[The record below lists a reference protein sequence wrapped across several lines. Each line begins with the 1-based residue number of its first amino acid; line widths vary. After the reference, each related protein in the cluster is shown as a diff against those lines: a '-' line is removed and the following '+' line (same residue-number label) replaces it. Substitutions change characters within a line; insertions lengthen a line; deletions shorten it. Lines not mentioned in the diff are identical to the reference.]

1 VERTVRHAEPGDY
14 EALHR
19 IVSGRKAAAGT
30 LPLQSAE
37 AWRKRLA
44 EPPEG
49 LFMLVACAE
58 GEQKLNIRT
67 SHANFR

>member
-19 IVSGRKAAAGT
+19 IVSGPK
-30 LPLQSAE
+30 AE
-37 AWRKRLA
+37 AWRKRIA
-44 EPPEG
+44 DSPDD
-49 LFMLVACAE
+49 LFSLVACPE